1 MCIPLRPSGLL
12 LRAHRMNRGLT
23 QAELAELAG
32 MNVNYISALETGR
45 NKGGVRGWKRLAD
58 ALEVEVMD
66 FIPRV
71 EQAG

>member
-1 MCIPLRPSGLL
+1 MRPSGQL

-23 QAELAELAG
+23 QAELATKAG
-32 MNVNYISALETGR
+32 MNENYISSLETGR
-45 NKGGVRGWKRLAD
+45 KRGGVRGWKRLAD

-66 FIPRV
+66 FMPKI